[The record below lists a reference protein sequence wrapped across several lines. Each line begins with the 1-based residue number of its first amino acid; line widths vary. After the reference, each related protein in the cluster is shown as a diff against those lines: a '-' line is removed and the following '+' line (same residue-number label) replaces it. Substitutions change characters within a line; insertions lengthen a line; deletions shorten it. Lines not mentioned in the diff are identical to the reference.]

1 MHSGMLLSS
10 HHETLRLK
18 QKKEKKRKIEKEK
31 KIDTFSVVQSYSMY
45 FFLNEVNKD
54 LMKERAFS
62 LDPY

>member
-18 QKKEKKRKIEKEK
+18 QKKEKKIG
-31 KIDTFSVVQSYSMY
+31 TFSVVQSYSMY